1 MRALAFAL
9 FISTSLLAQNAPSVP
24 KTAASLVSELGANL
38 VFVSDGGSGG
48 AGSGFVCEHLGKPS
62 LITNIH
68 VVAGMKAPGFKLLD
82 NTVVKTL
89 GAPASAVG
97 HDIMRYALPPEAPMP
112 KLRVAPKVEDVA
124 AIGDEVF
131 VLGNS
136 EGARVIAP
144 LSGKIAG
151 LGPDLVEV
159 TAEFVPG
166 NSGSPIIHAKSG
178 MVIGIATYLTVRDQ
192 KWLSGESKDAKVR
205 RFGYRIDSVKQ
216 WQPVDWALFERDR
229 LELQKVQQLT
239 ADLANLLR
247 DMKDGDIIFAAH
259 KNPAIAPHIRT
270 FQEKVSTSSRINA
283 ADYAAAVNTFLRFMR
298 SASKQDVADANSRMR
313 YDYFRRALTEENQV
327 RALFVEIFDKL
338 VKNLK

>member
-1 MRALAFAL
+1 
-9 FISTSLLAQNAPSVP
+9 
-24 KTAASLVSELGANL
+24 
-38 VFVSDGGSGG
+38 
-48 AGSGFVCEHLGKPS
+48 
-62 LITNIH
+62 
-68 VVAGMKAPGFKLLD
+68 
-82 NTVVKTL
+82 
-89 GAPASAVG
+89 
-97 HDIMRYALPPEAPMP
+97 
-112 KLRVAPKVEDVA
+112 
-124 AIGDEVF
+124 
-131 VLGNS
+131 
-136 EGARVIAP
+136 
-144 LSGKIAG
+144 
-151 LGPDLVEV
+151 
-159 TAEFVPG
+159 
-166 NSGSPIIHAKSG
+166 